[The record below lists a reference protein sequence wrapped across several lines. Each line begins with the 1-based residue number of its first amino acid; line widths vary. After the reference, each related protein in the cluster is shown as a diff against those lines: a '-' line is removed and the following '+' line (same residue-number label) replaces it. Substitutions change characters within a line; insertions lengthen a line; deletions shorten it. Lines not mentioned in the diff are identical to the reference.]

1 MQYVSAAANATQ
13 RAIIKLSNAAVQCRA
28 TPPGTVAG
36 AKRQC
41 GGTANA
47 TQRASLELEQRGSP
61 TQRRGSQRVAL
72 RFVHTMLQSE
82 IVIERRGGGQ
92 TGRRRKGMHRGK
104 TGAAEIVGTPI
115 AHLVRSIGP

>member
-82 IVIERRGGGQ
+82 IVIERG
-92 TGRRRKGMHRGK
+92 GRRRKGRHMGK